1 MTSKIQATGGYNP
14 EDGYTVAFVL
24 DSQSEQLITLSGLSK
39 EDVIYFRDLF
49 DCLLDCDD

>member
-1 MTSKIQATGGYNP
+1 MTTTIQATGGYNP
-14 EDGYTVAFVL
+14 DDGYSISFVL
-24 DSQSEQLITLSGLSK
+24 DSKSEQLITLSGLTR